1 MIDVCLENIES
12 QHSEKL
18 KKHDELQKSILLERQ
33 EAFGKVFN
41 EEMDEFKKSGH
52 IPSKSKRKRKGNWI
66 KISVL

>member
-1 MIDVCLENIES
+1 L

-52 IPSKSKRKRKGNWI
+52 IPSKSKRKRKSN
-66 KISVL
+66 